1 MENLEHSIHL
11 SPPIIDW
18 YNTLRV
24 PLPLLRL
31 GGVRGGGWGCY
42 LLALGNE

>member
-11 SPPIIDW
+11 SAPIIDW

-31 GGVRGGGWGCY
+31 GGVRARGMGV
-42 LLALGNE
+42 LPPSTRK